1 MVAVGEIFAWMGIL
15 FDNNTDPHWGIILV
29 SLLDGQTE
37 KGYIQRGDCKVLEDI
52 VTGYGL

>member
-1 MVAVGEIFAWMGIL
+1 MVAVGEIFAWMGLL
-15 FDNNTDPHWGIILV
+15 FDNSTDPYWGIILV

-37 KGYIQRGDCKVLEDI
+37 KGYIQGGDCKVLEDI